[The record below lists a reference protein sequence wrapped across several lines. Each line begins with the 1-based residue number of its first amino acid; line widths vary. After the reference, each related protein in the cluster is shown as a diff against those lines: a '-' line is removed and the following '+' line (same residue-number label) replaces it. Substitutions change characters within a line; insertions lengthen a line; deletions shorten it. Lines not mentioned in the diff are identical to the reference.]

1 MKDTHV
7 LCAACVIA
15 LVAITA
21 VLIGYATDTLP
32 QHKQRTIKTA
42 LPAQDTSVEVRKKD
56 CSCCKMSREKVLEQ
70 IEKFREQRGIIKRS
84 KSAVE

>member
-21 VLIGYATDTLP
+21 VFIGYATGTLP
-32 QHKQRTIKTA
+32 QHKQRTIKMF
-42 LPAQDTSVEVRKKD
+42 LPTQDTSVEVKKRIAPVVR
-56 CSCCKMSREKVLEQ
+56 CLAK
-70 IEKFREQRGIIKRS
+70 
-84 KSAVE
+84 KS